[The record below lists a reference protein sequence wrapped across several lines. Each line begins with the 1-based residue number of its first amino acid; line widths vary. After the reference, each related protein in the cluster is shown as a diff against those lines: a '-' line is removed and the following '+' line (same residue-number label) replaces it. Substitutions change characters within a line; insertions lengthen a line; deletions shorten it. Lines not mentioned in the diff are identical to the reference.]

1 MRKLIPMSIGIPPKI
16 EGLIDRSSI
25 ILTLIYTVI
34 AQEESEIKVIL
45 VKLFI

>member
-1 MRKLIPMSIGIPPKI
+1 MLKRTLTSIGIRARI
-16 EGLIDRSSI
+16 ERLIDRSSI

-34 AQEESEIKVIL
+34 VQEESEIKVIL

>member
-1 MRKLIPMSIGIPPKI
+1 MRKRIPMSIGIRAKI

-34 AQEESEIKVIL
+34 VQEESEIKVIL